1 MQWLSGQAHPLIN
14 MGGFFY
20 MSDTIHRGSKRNF
33 FMVDNGVFDERLNLE
48 PLDKLV
54 YIALLRYA
62 DNNSREA
69 FPAMQRI
76 ADDIGIT
83 RQRVNT
89 AIKILEQRGL
99 IKKKKR
105 FDKTGGKKSNLY
117 IVYDANEVINTMSTQ
132 ITTHV
137 NTVDNPCKH
146 RLHDHVNTDY
156 MNYTDLNI
164 LSEEEALHSKEE
176 DKTEAIT
183 NIRHLKRLIIGTGG
197 QPS

>member
-1 MQWLSGQAHPLIN
+1 
-14 MGGFFY
+14 
-20 MSDTIHRGSKRNF
+20 MSDTIQRGSKRNF

-54 YIALLRYA
+54 YICLLRYA
-62 DNNSREA
+62 DNTSREA

-137 NTVDNPCKH
+137 NTDYNPCKH

-156 MNYTDLNI
+156 MNYTDLTI

-183 NIRHLKRLIIGTGG
+183 NIRHLKRLITGTGG
-197 QPS
+197 NNNN